1 MKNGRTLNTNKLPLL
16 RGLLSTLET
25 VNNNL
30 SCNGD
35 CEECILE
42 YKENECMG
50 AEIATIKNRIA
61 EMEGV

>member
-1 MKNGRTLNTNKLPLL
+1 MKNGRTLNTNKIFLL

-25 VNNNL
+25 VNTNL
-30 SCNGD
+30 ECNGG

-42 YKENECMG
+42 YKENECM
-50 AEIATIKNRIA
+50 ASEIATIKNRIA